1 MSKIV
6 RVIHTGGG
14 SLTYRF
20 QGKPITLIEGK
31 RASMSEDLYNQHR
44 DKLILESDE
53 AFLKISP
60 DYKGTPEPFNQPRPV
75 NPIVSNRPLS
85 KLAQRAVE
93 LVEQDQVQIDDGLNA
108 LRESL
113 AEREAEWV
121 GRSTP
126 EEYIK
131 RYGKDNKKS
140 KLAAEIIRLKGL
152 IAEAEVG

>member
-1 MSKIV
+1 MSKVV

-20 QGKPITLIEGK
+20 NGKPK
-31 RASMSEDLYNQHR
+31 RLERAGDRGSMSEDLYMQHR

-53 AFLKISP
+53 AFLKVSP
-60 DYKGTPEPFNQPRPV
+60 DYKGTPEPFNQPRPMNPMV
-75 NPIVSNRPLS
+75 NKPLS

-108 LRESL
+108 LREKL
-113 AEREAEWV
+113 AGLEAEWV
-121 GRSTP
+121 GKSTP

-140 KLAAEIIRLKGL
+140 NLAAEIIRLKGL
-152 IAEAEVG
+152 IAEAEIG